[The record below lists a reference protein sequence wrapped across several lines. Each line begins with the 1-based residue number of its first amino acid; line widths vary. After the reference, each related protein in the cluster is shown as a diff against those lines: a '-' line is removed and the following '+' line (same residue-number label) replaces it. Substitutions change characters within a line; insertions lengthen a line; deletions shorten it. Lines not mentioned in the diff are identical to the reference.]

1 MNQLRFS
8 GEREN
13 FIQRRYGVRLGK
25 RYVLA
30 AASLVFLGVLG
41 CPQIDNSQNTI
52 PSSFMIGPDP
62 NLSGEQG
69 HF

>member
-8 GEREN
+8 GERKN

-30 AASLVFLGVLG
+30 AASLVLLGVIG
-41 CPQIDNSQNTI
+41 CPQIDHSQNTTPASI
-52 PSSFMIGPDP
+52 MISPDSS
-62 NLSGEQG
+62 LSSEQG
-69 HF
+69 DF